1 MINEFKRVDL
11 ACDAAYTVPS
21 NRAGFTGFGNTVTD
35 NTQTCTLQGST
46 PGQNNVPGMRYLE
59 VAFDYRHGHQWRN
72 FGILIAF
79 FLFFCKLSRSRPP
92 LLSGLIV
99 RYSRVANFLHG
110 VHRPSRR

>member
-1 MINEFKRVDL
+1 MSQYNDISDTPVSGFESLMINEFKRVNL

-35 NTQTCTLQGST
+35 TTQTCTLQGST

-72 FGILIAF
+72 FGILVGF
-79 FLFFCKLSRSRPP
+79 FIFFCE
-92 LLSGLIV
+92 
-99 RYSRVANFLHG
+99 
-110 VHRPSRR
+110 